1 MGKIVD
7 RICRSIEFGGTEF
20 QLEFPRSMFHMR
32 FDQSVTIYF
41 VAEGDTDVRNAAS
54 LKTYARLGPTEPE
67 GRTPRI
73 RRSPQEA
80 EEEAENEA
88 DRTP

>member
-1 MGKIVD
+1 MRENSGENSRV
-7 RICRSIEFGGTEF
+7 CRSIEFDGTEF

-41 VAEGDTDVRNAAS
+41 VAERNAAS

>member
-1 MGKIVD
+1 MGKIVEEN
-7 RICRSIEFGGTEF
+7 CRSIEFGGTEF

-41 VAEGDTDVRNAAS
+41 VVERNAAS